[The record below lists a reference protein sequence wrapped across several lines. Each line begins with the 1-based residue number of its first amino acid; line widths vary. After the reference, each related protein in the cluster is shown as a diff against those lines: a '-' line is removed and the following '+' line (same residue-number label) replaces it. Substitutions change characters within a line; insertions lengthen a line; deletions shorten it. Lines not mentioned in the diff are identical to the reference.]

1 MFFHNPQLPAP
12 NKLETKHKIIISVQ
26 QFFVDLAI
34 LPVLIYGP
42 SNFEK
47 GDTQGPSHCIFV
59 AISGSRVIKRRYVQ
73 LDFLQ

>member
-1 MFFHNPQLPAP
+1 MRSIIQRGLQ
-12 NKLETKHKIIISVQ
+12 ETKQKIIISVQ

-73 LDFLQ
+73 PDFLQ